1 MALQI
6 KNKFEGLSDI
16 ILGVMGQ
23 VPVPFPWR
31 NGPAAETQ
39 ASRHNE
45 SKHVRGRAR
54 SSQVEWNVAPGSFS
68 RCYRRCSLASAS
80 RLIIS

>member
-23 VPVPFPWR
+23 VPVPFSVASYQVSHWSGVHLVYVGGAGAEADGIGGR
-31 NGPAAETQ
+31 GAGP
-39 ASRHNE
+39 
-45 SKHVRGRAR
+45 KR
-54 SSQVEWNVAPGSFS
+54 SVAVSPEIELS
-68 RCYRRCSLASAS
+68 
-80 RLIIS
+80 

>member
-23 VPVPFPWR
+23 VPVPFSVED
-31 NGPAAETQ
+31 PAAETQ